1 MLSAVG
7 TDIALMIANRRE
19 KKIMKPISPTARNSQ
34 SVPLI
39 EFNYQPMSL
48 SGYQARCGKNATPAF
63 YNISQNY
70 FQREARRDF
79 IGELCLF
86 GAITVTAAAPLFS
99 VASAITELCR
109 AIGQF

>member
-1 MLSAVG
+1 
-7 TDIALMIANRRE
+7 
-19 KKIMKPISPTARNSQ
+19 MKPISPTARNSQ

-48 SGYQARCGKNATPAF
+48 SGYQARCGENATPAF
-63 YNISQNY
+63 YKISQNY

-86 GAITVTAAAPLFS
+86 GAIIITAAAPLFS